1 MRRAA
6 KTRAVVL
13 TAIVLCGVTGASLRA
28 VHQPF
33 RDTAIEAERL
43 ADNLYALRGGG
54 PLVRTGNV
62 TIPASGTSLALV
74 TGTGVILVD
83 SKLPGSGAALL
94 QAVRGI
100 SDKPVTMIINTHTHG
115 DHVGGNLDFPRTVD
129 VIAQETTARLMRE
142 WRPVSG
148 GQPEPNL
155 FGGKNGQGLPTRT
168 FRERMAIGQGNE
180 QIDLYFFGPAHTGGD
195 TWVVFP
201 SQRVVHTGDVF
212 ALKTFPIIDTNNGGN
227 PTEYSRTISKALS
240 ALSDID
246 MVVTGHSP
254 APLSISDLRL
264 YGEFVDEFVQSM
276 REAKSAGKS
285 AEEYSVSWRVPKR
298 YLDAGYVDTRPFVEQ
313 IWKDMEQ

>member
-1 MRRAA
+1 MKRAL
-6 KTRAVVL
+6 VL
-13 TAIVLCGVTGASLRA
+13 SAILLSGMTNAWLRA
-28 VHQPF
+28 GQQSF
-33 RDTAIEAERL
+33 RDTPIEAQRI

-54 PLVRTGNV
+54 PLMRTGNV

-94 QAVRGI
+94 EAVRGI

-115 DHVGGNLDFPRTVD
+115 DHVGGNPDFPSTVD
-129 VIAQETTARLMRE
+129 VIAQETTAALMRE

-155 FGGKNGQGLPTRT
+155 FAGKNGQGLPTRT
-168 FRERMAIGQGNE
+168 FRERMKIGQGKE
-180 QIDLYFFGPAHTGGD
+180 EIDLYFFGPAHTGGD

-201 SQRVVHTGDVF
+201 LLRVVHTGDVF

-227 PTEYSRTISKALS
+227 PTEYARTISKALS
-240 ALSDID
+240 ALSEID
-246 MVVTGHSP
+246 TVVTGHSP
-254 APLSISDLRL
+254 VPLSMADLRL
-264 YGEFVDEFVQSM
+264 YREFVDEFVQSM
-276 REAKSAGKS
+276 REAKRAGKS
-285 AEEYSVSWRVPKR
+285 AEEYSVSWRVPKK

-313 IWKDMEQ
+313 IWQDIEQ